1 MFIGCP
7 HGNDVAGVRAGRPD
21 DDNHSTPQSSDANE
35 ADLAV
40 MEALVREI
48 QGAARANLASIGE
61 VQAPVGQG
69 LVTFGGVEGE
79 FHGKRKFCE
88 RAITLH

>member
-1 MFIGCP
+1 
-7 HGNDVAGVRAGRPD
+7 
-21 DDNHSTPQSSDANE
+21 
-35 ADLAV
+35 